1 MKQLEDDL
9 KAYQAA
15 CLDFPLL
22 DRPLVLQQV
31 TAIAQVLGVPKR
43 PLSLADILQGELI
56 GSERGLYLI
65 EELPALLL
73 KLQGWDRH
81 QLESWLSQSVSM
93 ARSTQGKYFVLLN
106 AQAAPLPD
114 YLRPLIPSINW
125 SLPGLSEIESI
136 LAQELNITES
146 DLALSISG
154 LSWEEIRLGVRL
166 LDRDQ
171 PLKSQLIKFKQQ
183 QLRAL
188 GLEFLPSPNLPTFGG
203 LERIKQAIAHV
214 ALDYSPN
221 ARELKI
227 PFPKGWLLAGP
238 PGTGKTFTAKVCAA
252 KLGFP
257 LISVGVD
264 VVKSKGSHYLKQLL
278 ERIEM
283 ASPAV
288 CYFDEFD
295 KFFDPDA
302 ALTGGGQ
309 TKEVLGVLLTWLQE
323 KQSQTFVIATLNRLD
338 ALPPE
343 LTRAGRFDR
352 LFYVG
357 FPSASE
363 RKEILQLHAAQYDAR
378 YGVGNGPLS
387 ERDWRILLNKTRKF
401 TGAELQD
408 IVTTA
413 VKQQYYGGNRTIELT
428 LDNFLAA
435 RAQKTSLFERDTE
448 RVLAME
454 NRARYVCEPA
464 SEEDTSVFAPA
475 KMNLWGES
483 A

>member
-9 KAYQAA
+9 RIYQAV
-15 CLDFPLL
+15 CLDFPVL
-22 DRPLVLQQV
+22 DRPLVVQKI
-31 TAIAQVLGVPKR
+31 TALAQSLCVPKH
-43 PLSLADILQGELI
+43 PLNLADILQKELI
-56 GSERGLYLI
+56 GSERGLYII

-81 QLESWLSQSVSM
+81 QLESWLSESVSM
-93 ARSTQGKYFVLLN
+93 ARSRRDQYFILLN

-125 SLPGLSEIESI
+125 PLPSLSEIENI
-136 LAQELNITES
+136 LAEELGMTQS
-146 DLALSISG
+146 DLALTVSG

-166 LDRDQ
+166 LNRDQ
-171 PLKSQLIKFKQQ
+171 PLKTQLIKFKQQ

-203 LERIKQAIAHV
+203 LERIKSAIAHV

-278 ERIEM
+278 ERIET

-323 KQSQTFVIATLNRLD
+323 KTSKTFVIATLNRLD

-357 FPSASE
+357 FPSAIE
-363 RKEILQLHAAQYDAR
+363 RQEILQLHAAQYDAR
-378 YGVGNGPLS
+378 YGVEDGPLTQ
-387 ERDWRILLNKTRKF
+387 RDWRILLNKTRKF

-413 VKQQYYGGNRTIELT
+413 AKNQYYSGKGAIELA
-428 LDNFLAA
+428 LEDFLAA

-454 NRARYVCEPA
+454 NRARYVCEAA